1 MEPWNPLRL
10 ELTLFS
16 VQTLIQQQLYI
27 QAAHLIQQTNYS
39 LENNLTQLSKKGNDY
54 LSQLNQLKS
63 QIQVTPESLQDSDS
77 SNDEPSAIV
86 IDIGG
91 CNMKAGF
98 SGDDV
103 PRAVFPPVVGRPRGM
118 GVMVGMGQKDKY
130 VGDEATS
137 KRGIL
142 TLKNPL
148 SSSVRQP
155 VAKKS
160 KPVSGGFGGMM
171 DLFDDGDE
179 GGYDLFDDC
188 EDDDDDGFGAAI
200 PLNASPMGLI
210 PGFAVLSSDITT
222 TPSVGV
228 NLFGN
233 YESSDDD
240 MGLGLF
246 SDNDAVDFCGGFSE
260 PPSPP
265 VTRSSGHSTPLL
277 LFDPD
282 YPKFQAEQIDM
293 PSMKKKSTEDM
304 ERERDIP
311 LRNLSP
317 PSSSKPAGTARFS
330 MLRKLA
336 ITTTSRKEALDLDV
350 DSNATQS
357 DAAVKI
363 SKHRTTTAKMPSTM
377 SRSTVFSGK
386 QEVIPIQQ
394 KEPEKDSRLSL
405 LQGIRKGLVLKK
417 SDEIQQPEN
426 KSAELLSVLR
436 RRLSKRELVEDDD
449 SFDDSSDDWGSDLS
463 AGEMPFVSLCATTA
477 SASPKPRS
485 QVLRVHSSA
494 SIPQLGAAPPP
505 PPLKAT
511 SKVHGALYSA
521 PIPLPGAAPPPPKA
535 ASKVHGA
542 LSSASIPQLG
552 AAPPPLKATSKV
564 HGALYSAPIP
574 LPGAA
579 PPPPKAASKVHG
591 ALYSAPI
598 PLPGA
603 APLPFKAALL
613 SSYAAP
619 TEPPRPSAHTK
630 APPPPSAHTKAPLLP
645 PVPSAL
651 ESNIP
656 GSGWFGMTHSKESAG
671 SGYRSTGGGSRLR
684 KSIVKH
690 AYESSVLDECLNW
703 SGISGMSLEI
713 GDLDDSELE
722 ERLQQLS
729 GETRFTDTRND
740 EQDRSP
746 RRRSSALRFLS
757 KEVII
762 PSLPDMNSICEKIFS
777 LQREEGNWE
786 ISDLSVIS
794 LYLQKSTEQ
803 ILKEIAESGAKSL
816 GTSVYSKLLHFIPT
830 LILLFF
836 LHTAYPQSFEM
847 SPSFIS
853 WTIIPPKWKPSGDKA
868 LSFLRLFNK
877 QNPSLS
883 SRLDLGTSWYQ
894 YAEKQSKLP

>member
-1 MEPWNPLRL
+1 MEPWNLLRL

-233 YESSDDD
+233 YQSSDDD

-304 ERERDIP
+304 ERERDIT

-330 MLRKLA
+330 MLQELA

-426 KSAELLSVLR
+426 KSAELLSVLS
-436 RRLSKRELVEDDD
+436 RRLSKRRLVEDDD

-485 QVLRVHSSA
+485 QV
-494 SIPQLGAAPPP
+494 
-505 PPLKAT
+505 
-511 SKVHGALYSA
+511 HGALYSA

-552 AAPPPLKATSKV
+552 TAPPPLKAT
-564 HGALYSAPIP
+564 
-574 LPGAA
+574 
-579 PPPPKAASKVHG
+579 SKVHG

-613 SSYAAP
+613 SCYAAP

-794 LYLQKSTEQ
+794 FYLQKSTEQ

>member
-1 MEPWNPLRL
+1 MEPWNLLRL

-27 QAAHLIQQTNYS
+27 QAAHLIQQTSYS

-103 PRAVFPPVVGRPRGM
+103 PRAVFPPVVGRPRHM

-233 YESSDDD
+233 YQSSDDD

-357 DAAVKI
+357 DAAVKR

-436 RRLSKRELVEDDD
+436 RRLSKRRLVEDDD

-485 QVLRVHSSA
+485 QV
-494 SIPQLGAAPPP
+494 
-505 PPLKAT
+505 
-511 SKVHGALYSA
+511 HGALYSA

-552 AAPPPLKATSKV
+552 TAPPPLKAT
-564 HGALYSAPIP
+564 
-574 LPGAA
+574 
-579 PPPPKAASKVHG
+579 SKVHG

-613 SSYAAP
+613 SCYAAP

-671 SGYRSTGGGSRLR
+671 SGYRSTGGGSRLLR

-894 YAEKQSKLP
+894 YAEKQIKLP